1 MATLQVSRAL
11 LQFVEDEMLRAPL
24 LFDQLVDGALEHAR
38 NALPGMSAIQR
49 TAVADLMEAMPRHQ
63 SHMGDYFVHSLRDQV
78 NAELQGEA
86 PRVDARP
93 VKPMALALVDEE
105 EVALDVQLSHTIE
118 AIKSVAEYELREL
131 QTFTAALVGDMEM
144 ARDHNPFRA
153 ETYARALWAASQAL
167 PMSRGLQVSFMRYA
181 STPLAQLLRKTYAA
195 STSRLESMGVE
206 PAAYR
211 TLILPAGS
219 RRGRSGDTTFSPDL
233 QVMRETMPAPLDLP
247 TEGPITYQGQ
257 LPSPV
262 TPRSSGFAGTHSR
275 HATLVPQQREH
286 WTEVARQAPHH
297 ADRQAIELVSRLFDA
312 MLMDERVPQDVS
324 LLISRLHGPAM
335 RLALR
340 DASLLDK
347 GEHPLWKF
355 VNRLGFA
362 AEMSPDAA
370 DPERLQLLKV
380 AQGTIDQ
387 LASEP
392 DQSTGLYRWA
402 LERLDH
408 FLNKRL
414 TRRLASLASQIGALQ
429 KLEDKLCFD
438 GAVPST
444 MHGTLDVP
452 QLDTVPAQLMDDYAT
467 APDAPAQA
475 DDWLARLR
483 PGDWVRVFLQGRW
496 VQAQALW
503 PGERR
508 EIWLLGDG
516 GSDATWAVRRA
527 ALITLHARGLLKTL
541 RQRSIVG
548 AAATHVQ
555 EQVTR
560 TAAGSAA

>member
-1 MATLQVSRAL
+1 MAALQVSRAL

-38 NALPGMSAIQR
+38 NSLPGMSAVQR
-49 TAVADLMEAMPRHQ
+49 TAVANLMEALPKHQ
-63 SHMGDYFVHSLRDQV
+63 SRMGDYFVRSLREQV
-78 NAELQGEA
+78 SAEMQREV
-86 PRVDARP
+86 PRADARP
-93 VKPMALALVDEE
+93 GKPQALALVDEE
-105 EVALDVQLSHTIE
+105 EVALDVQLSHSIE

-131 QTFTAALVGDMEM
+131 QTFTAALVGDMDM

-153 ETYARALWAASQAL
+153 ETFARAVWAASQAL

-195 STSRLESMGVE
+195 STSRLEAMGVE

-219 RRGRSGDTTFSPDL
+219 RRGRSGETTYSPDL
-233 QVMRETMPAPLDLP
+233 HRMRETMPAPLDMPLD
-247 TEGPITYQGQ
+247 GPISYQGQ
-257 LPSPV
+257 PPA
-262 TPRSSGFAGTHSR
+262 PAPARSSGSAGPRSR
-275 HATLVPQQREH
+275 HATLVPPHEH
-286 WTEVARQAPHH
+286 WTEVARQTPHR

-312 MLMDERVPQDVS
+312 MLMDERVPQDVG

-340 DASLLDK
+340 DPSLLDK

-355 VNRLGFA
+355 VNRLGFT

-392 DQSTGLYRWA
+392 EQNTGLYRWA
-402 LERLDH
+402 LEHLDN
-408 FLNKRL
+408 FLGKRL

-429 KLEDKLCFD
+429 KLEDKLCA
-438 GAVPST
+438 GSAVPST

-475 DDWLARLR
+475 EDWLARLR

-516 GSDATWAVRRA
+516 GSDATWAVRRS
-527 ALITLHARGLLKTL
+527 ALITLHAKGLLKTL
-541 RQRSIVG
+541 KQRSIVG
-548 AAATHVQ
+548 AAATRVQ
-555 EQVTR
+555 EQVAIATAG
-560 TAAGSAA
+560 TAA

>member
-1 MATLQVSRAL
+1 MAALQVSRAL

-38 NALPGMSAIQR
+38 NSLPGMPAVQR
-49 TAVADLMEAMPRHQ
+49 TAVADLMEALPRHHARM
-63 SHMGDYFVHSLRDQV
+63 SEYFVRSLREQV
-78 NAELQGEA
+78 QAELQRQA
-86 PRVDARP
+86 PRAGT
-93 VKPMALALVDEE
+93 KPAKPQSLALVDEE
-105 EVALDVQLSHTIE
+105 EVALDVQLSQSIE
-118 AIKSVAEYELREL
+118 VIKSVAEYELREL
-131 QTFTAALVGDMEM
+131 QTFTAALVGDMDM

-153 ETYARALWAASQAL
+153 ETFARALWAASQAMPL
-167 PMSRGLQVSFMRYA
+167 SRGLQVSFMRYA

-219 RRGRSGDTTFSPDL
+219 RRGRSGESTFAPDL
-233 QVMRETMPAPLDLP
+233 YRMRETMPAPLDMP
-247 TEGPITYQGQ
+247 PESPISYQGQ
-257 LPSPV
+257 PAVALGARVGAAGPS
-262 TPRSSGFAGTHSR
+262 SR
-275 HATLVPQQREH
+275 QASLAPPREH
-286 WTEVARQAPHH
+286 WTDVARQTPHR

-312 MLMDERVPQDVS
+312 MQSDERVPQDVG

-340 DASLLDK
+340 DPSLLDK

-362 AEMSPDAA
+362 AEMAPDAS
-370 DPERLQLLKV
+370 DPERLQLLRV

-392 DQSTGLYRWA
+392 EQNTGLYRWA
-402 LERLDH
+402 VERLDQ
-408 FLNKRL
+408 FLDKRL
-414 TRRLASLASQIGALQ
+414 TRRLAALASQVGALQ
-429 KLEDKLCFD
+429 KLEDRLCF
-438 GAVPST
+438 GSVVPST

-475 DDWLARLR
+475 EDWLSRLR
-483 PGDWVRVFLQGRW
+483 PGDWVRIFLQGRW

-516 GSDATWAVRRA
+516 GSDTTWAVRRA

-541 RQRSIVG
+541 KQRSIVA
-548 AAATHVQ
+548 AAATRVQ
-555 EQVTR
+555 EQVAKASTG
-560 TAAGSAA
+560 AVA

>member
-1 MATLQVSRAL
+1 
-11 LQFVEDEMLRAPL
+11 
-24 LFDQLVDGALEHAR
+24 
-38 NALPGMSAIQR
+38 
-49 TAVADLMEAMPRHQ
+49 VAWAAWTCKVRKLA
-63 SHMGDYFVHSLRDQV
+63 
-78 NAELQGEA
+78 
-86 PRVDARP
+86 
-93 VKPMALALVDEE
+93 KPQALALVDEE

-131 QTFTAALVGDMEM
+131 QTFTAALVGDMDM

-153 ETYARALWAASQAL
+153 ETFARALWAASQAM

-219 RRGRSGDTTFSPDL
+219 RRGRSGESTFAPDL
-233 QVMRETMPAPLDLP
+233 YRMRETMPAPLDMP
-247 TEGPITYQGQ
+247 QESHVSYQGQ
-257 LPSPV
+257 PGA
-262 TPRSSGFAGTHSR
+262 TAGGRGGVAGPASR
-275 HATLVPQQREH
+275 QAGLAPPREH
-286 WTEVARQAPHH
+286 WTEVARQTPHR

-312 MLMDERVPQDVS
+312 MQTDERVPQDVG

-340 DASLLDK
+340 DPSLLDK

-392 DQSTGLYRWA
+392 EQNTGLYRWA
-402 LERLDH
+402 VERLDQ
-408 FLNKRL
+408 FLDKRL
-414 TRRLASLASQIGALQ
+414 TRRLASLASQVGALQ
-429 KLEDKLCFD
+429 KLEDKLCY
-438 GAVPST
+438 GSAVPST

-475 DDWLARLR
+475 EDWLSRLR

-516 GSDATWAVRRA
+516 GSDATWAVRRT
-527 ALITLHARGLLKTL
+527 ALITLHARGLLKSL
-541 RQRSIVG
+541 KQRSIVA
-548 AAATHVQ
+548 AAATRVQ
-555 EQVTR
+555 EQVAQVAAG
-560 TAAGSAA
+560 TAA

>member
-1 MATLQVSRAL
+1 MAALQVSRAL

-38 NALPGMSAIQR
+38 QSLPGMSAVQR
-49 TAVADLMEAMPRHQ
+49 TAVADLMEALPKHHAR
-63 SHMGDYFVHSLRDQV
+63 MGDYFVRSLREQV
-78 NAELQGEA
+78 QAELQREA
-86 PRVDARP
+86 PRAGA
-93 VKPMALALVDEE
+93 KPAKPLALALVDEE
-105 EVALDVQLSHTIE
+105 EVALDVQLSHSIE

-131 QTFTAALVGDMEM
+131 QTYTAALVGDMDM

-153 ETYARALWAASQAL
+153 ETFARALWAASQAL

-181 STPLAQLLRKTYAA
+181 STPLAQLLRKAYAA

-219 RRGRSGDTTFSPDL
+219 RRGRGGESTFAPDL
-233 QVMRETMPAPLDLP
+233 YRMRETMPAPLDMPL
-247 TEGPITYQGQ
+247 ESPISYQGQ
-257 LPSPV
+257 PGA
-262 TPRSSGFAGTHSR
+262 TSGGRAGGAGPNSR
-275 HATLVPQQREH
+275 QASLAPPREH
-286 WTEVARQAPHH
+286 WTEVARQTPHR

-312 MLMDERVPQDVS
+312 MQTDERVPQDVG

-340 DASLLDK
+340 DPSLLDK

-362 AEMSPDAA
+362 AEMSPDTA

-392 DQSTGLYRWA
+392 EQNTGLYRWA
-402 LERLDH
+402 VERLDQ
-408 FLNKRL
+408 FLDKRL
-414 TRRLASLASQIGALQ
+414 TRRLASLASQVGALQ
-429 KLEDKLCFD
+429 KLEDKLCYG

-475 DDWLARLR
+475 EGWLSRLR
-483 PGDWVRVFLQGRW
+483 PGDWVRIFLQGRW

-516 GSDATWAVRRA
+516 GSDATWAVRRT

-541 RQRSIVG
+541 KQRSIVA
-548 AAATHVQ
+548 AAATRVQ
-555 EQVTR
+555 EQVAQT
-560 TAAGSAA
+560 TTGAAA